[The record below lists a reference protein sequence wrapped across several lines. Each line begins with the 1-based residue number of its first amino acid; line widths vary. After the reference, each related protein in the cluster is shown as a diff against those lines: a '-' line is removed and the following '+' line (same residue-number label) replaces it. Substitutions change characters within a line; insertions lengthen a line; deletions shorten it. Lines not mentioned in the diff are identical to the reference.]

1 MKKKMEMVAGKRYLG
16 YGWRNEFGEF
26 MFEPSKV
33 GSREGEKKL
42 IKSGDNYT
50 ISETKN
56 LVIVHLRLEKSE
68 HFEMLKAYL
77 KESSLIFEDLKE
89 YEV

>member
-1 MKKKMEMVAGKRYLG
+1 MEVGKRYVG

-33 GSREGEKKL
+33 GSRAGETKL
-42 IKSGDNYT
+42 IKSSERYT

-56 LVIVHLRLEKSE
+56 CVVIHVRLDKDKRMELLKS
-68 HFEMLKAYL
+68 YL
-77 KESSLIFEDLKE
+77 KESDKIFNDLKE
-89 YEV
+89 YEI